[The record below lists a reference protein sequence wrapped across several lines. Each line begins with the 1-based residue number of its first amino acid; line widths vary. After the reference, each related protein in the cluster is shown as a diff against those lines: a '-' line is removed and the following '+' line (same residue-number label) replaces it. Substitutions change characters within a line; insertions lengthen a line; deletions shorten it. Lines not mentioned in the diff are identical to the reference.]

1 MGCECD
7 HYESV
12 TLDDFLP
19 YVLPGVEG
27 LPVEIAAHNIRLSA
41 IEFARCTGLSE
52 RTLFIDAFEGVGDYW
67 IELPDCYSMVTI
79 RQVCVNGREATA
91 ARSMDHCFGG
101 CQYYFEKPDR
111 LYITAPGCDLP
122 RGIEVVMKVA
132 PGEDSCTIDRCM
144 YDLHAETIAQG
155 ALRRIFLMKNAP
167 WFDMALSRENAR
179 YFSAGVARGSILR
192 HKQHSSAPMSMKLG
206 RSRRF
211 V

>member
-27 LPVEIAAHNIRLSA
+27 LPPEIAAHNIRLSA
-41 IEFARCTGLSE
+41 IEFAKCTGLSE
-52 RTLFIDAFEGVGDYW
+52 RTLFIDAFEGVTDYW
-67 IELPDCYSMVTI
+67 LDLPDCYSLISI
-79 RQVCVNGREATA
+79 RQVCKNGYEARP
-91 ARSMDHCFGG
+91 ARRLDHCMSG
-101 CQYYFEKPDR
+101 CWYYFEKPNK
-111 LYITAPGCDLP
+111 LYVSSPHCDER
-122 RGIEVVMKVA
+122 RGIEVVAKVA
-132 PGEDSCTIDRCM
+132 PGEDSCTVDQCF
-144 YDLHAETIAQG
+144 YDMHAETIAQG

-179 YFSAGVARGSILR
+179 YFTAGVANASVLR
-192 HKQHSSAPMSMKLG
+192 HKQHSSAPMEMRMG
-206 RSRRF
+206 RGRRF